1 VLELVVVDDVAAAG
15 DAVAAADDV
24 AAAGDAA
31 AAVAGAAAA
40 VDAAV
45 EVTYDAQVPAEA
57 EHEVA
62 EEDTFVDVA
71 AAVHEGQEVPQLEQE
86 QVVALEHIDDDEGWL
101 EYVAVVVVRNTH
113 WQLVR
118 GRCSDA
124 AVAAGDDAGR
134 LGRG

>member
-15 DAVAAADDV
+15 DAVAAADD
-24 AAAGDAA
+24 AAAAAA
-31 AAVAGAAAA
+31 AAVAAA

-124 AVAAGDDAGR
+124 AVAAGDDAER

>member
-1 VLELVVVDDVAAAG
+1 VVVDDVAAAG
-15 DAVAAADDV
+15 DAVAAADD
-24 AAAGDAA
+24 AAGAA
-31 AAVAGAAAA
+31 AAVAAAAAAAAAA

-124 AVAAGDDAGR
+124 AVAAGDDAER